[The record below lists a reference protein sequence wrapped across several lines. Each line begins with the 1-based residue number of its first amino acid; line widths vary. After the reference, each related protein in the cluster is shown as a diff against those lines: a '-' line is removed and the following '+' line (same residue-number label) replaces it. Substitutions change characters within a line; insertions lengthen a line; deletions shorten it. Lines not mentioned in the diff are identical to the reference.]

1 MSIITKIRDG
11 KKGCVKSVFK
21 NFVKNVNLKFVINAL
36 VSQIAL
42 IAKLEKIAKT
52 VIKKV
57 SAKLD
62 IAH

>member
-42 IAKLEKIAKT
+42 IAKQERTAKT

-57 SAKLD
+57 SAQLD